1 MQRRPLRLFLPLGSA
16 LVAALTGCSSESNDG
31 TDNNQQGHYECG
43 ILVPPGACVDTS
55 CTYIKT
61 NCADEAT
68 LTTIAE
74 FQGGAAPSGGGAGN
88 TPEPPGEF
96 PPAGGGGGTANPPVT
111 PQGGNATTPPPGGG
125 AGGNATPPQGGG
137 GNPPPV
143 AGGGTGGTGGDATPP
158 PPPPPPGPTVTP
170 ENRTCPGPANLIAD
184 FEEGSAELF
193 RSEERAGL
201 FEGYGDDA
209 GQMTV
214 EVVDEGADECNKG
227 VLHVSGSG
235 YESYV
240 GVSAVFQGTW
250 DEAEGEYTSPTVYDA
265 ASRGYTGISFR
276 AKQGANQAT
285 PVRISLGTPWT
296 EGDDSGDGSC
306 TDDPDAT
313 HPCWNR
319 PGHYLMDREQLSS
332 DWKTFTLCFDRDL
345 YPVWLPFGPTVDM
358 RRAVG
363 SNLLNFQIQFNQ
375 AVDPASYGSATL
387 TEYARSEPFDFY
399 IDDVQFVSG
408 ECSSGELFESTAGTT
423 TPFGQNGNVGSCSPA
438 TDAAK
443 FNAAISEAYLRW
455 RSLFVQDDGRV
466 FDPQSGNY
474 VSEAIGYGM
483 MMSAAMGDKETF
495 DRIWGW
501 ASSKIGNPPT
511 SLLGWNNGEGG
522 SATDGDTDMAY
533 GLLLAEHQW
542 PGNGYGGAG
551 QALAK
556 LALELDVEGN
566 IPRGGQDFK
575 GVFNPS
581 YFSPAFYRA
590 FTGWDQVISTTY
602 DVMASCQ
609 SSFGGLVP
617 DWCNPTSMQAT
628 GSGDAQVAA
637 PEVCEA
643 TTDGQAPPCL
653 AFEAARVPMRL
664 GHDAC
669 LGGPTEVLAQHI
681 GILKGQSNPDVQ
693 DGARIDLLRAGWEN
707 GAPTSGAVA
716 NAMAFIGPVGV
727 GAMGLGDTAT
737 LDAAF
742 LATLDIMERPEF
754 YNTYYQNTVGL
765 MSLLLMS
772 GNWPNL

>member
-1 MQRRPLRLFLPLGSA
+1 MQRRPLRLFLPFGA
-16 LVAALTGCSSESNDG
+16 AALAVVAGCGSESNNADEPAG
-31 TDNNQQGHYECG
+31 YHACG
-43 ILVPPGACVDTS
+43 ILVPEGACVDDT

-61 NCADEAT
+61 NCADDST
-68 LTTIAE
+68 LITIAE
-74 FQGGAAPSGGGAGN
+74 FQGGAAPGAGGAGN
-88 TPEPPGEF
+88 VPQPPGVF
-96 PPAGGGGGTANPPVT
+96 PPAGGGTGVGGAANPPGV
-111 PQGGNATTPPPGGG
+111 PQGGTGPAQPPAGGTGSDVTPPMGG
-125 AGGNATPPQGGG
+125 A
-137 GNPPPV
+137 GNPPPA
-143 AGGGTGGTGGDATPP
+143 AGGMGGETTPP

-170 ENRTCPGPANLIAD
+170 DNRSCPGPANMIAD

-193 RSEERAGL
+193 RSEDRAGL

-214 EVVDEGADECNKG
+214 QVVDEGADECNKG

-235 YESYV
+235 YASYV
-240 GVSAVFQGTW
+240 GVSAVFQGVW
-250 DEAEGEYTSPTVYDA
+250 DEVEGEYTSPTPYDA
-265 ASRGYTGISFR
+265 VSRGYTGISFR
-276 AKQGANQAT
+276 AKQGTNQAT

-319 PGHYLMDREQLSS
+319 PGHFLMDREQLTA
-332 DWKTFTLCFDRDL
+332 DWKTFTLCFDSDL
-345 YPVWLPFGPTVDM
+345 YPMWLPFGPTVEM
-358 RRAVG
+358 RRAIG

-375 AVDPASYGSATL
+375 AVDPASYDSAML
-387 TEYARSEPFDFY
+387 TEYSRSEPFDFY

-408 ECSSGELFESTAGTT
+408 ECASGEVFQSAPETT
-423 TPFGQNGNVGSCSPA
+423 TPFGQNGNIGSCSVA

-443 FNAAISEAYLRW
+443 FNAAISEAYVRW
-455 RSLFVQDDGRV
+455 RDLFVQADGRV

-483 MMSAAMGDKETF
+483 MLSAAMGDKEAF

-501 ASSKIGNPPT
+501 AASAIGNPPT
-511 SLLGWNNGEGG
+511 SLLGWNNGQGG

-533 GLLLAEHQW
+533 GLLMAEHQW
-542 PGNGYGGAG
+542 PGNGYGTAG
-551 QALAK
+551 QALAQR
-556 LALELDVEGN
+556 ARQEDFAGGSN
-566 IPRGGQDFK
+566 IPRGGNGWHD
-575 GVFNPS
+575 VFNPS

-590 FTGWDQVISTTY
+590 FSGWDNVITDTY
-602 DVMASCQ
+602 SHLATCQ
-609 SSFGGLVP
+609 DNFGGLVP
-617 DWCNPTSMQAT
+617 DWCTPDSGMPV
-628 GSGDAQVAA
+628 GSGGAQVSA
-637 PEVCEA
+637 PEVCTGSA
-643 TTDGQAPPCL
+643 ACL
-653 AFEAARVPMRL
+653 AFEAARVPLRL

-669 LGGPTEVLAQHI
+669 LGGPTAVIAKHI
-681 GILKGQSNPDVQ
+681 GMLKGQADPDVE
-693 DGARIDLLRAGWEN
+693 DGARIDLLRAGWAN
-707 GAPTSGAVA
+707 GAPTTGAVA

-742 LATLDIMERPEF
+742 RATLDIMERPEF

-772 GNWPNL
+772 GNWPEL